1 MTALGPKCR
10 DLESMKNRIA
20 QLMTVET
27 SNHSS
32 MGCVP
37 CVFDFNL
44 SLLSG
49 ARVCKPPATG
59 PEKGPHSFGGT
70 ASPKVRGF
78 DLWGPSFGDHS
89 KLKFDL
95 FAVA

>member
-44 SLLSG
+44 SLLLG
-49 ARVCKPPATG
+49 ARACKPLTCLQL
-59 PEKGPHSFGGT
+59 HDHIVCQCT
-70 ASPKVRGF
+70 AARVQLASGI
-78 DLWGPSFGDHS
+78 W
-89 KLKFDL
+89 
-95 FAVA
+95 